1 MCFHQFTTRLNVL
14 PNAITR
20 PPLNQK
26 QWKQMNYTFVTKTT
40 SQLRISPLYFFLS
53 LSLSPSQAQGG
64 KKKKVESFLIK
75 FQADVALGD
84 A

>member
-1 MCFHQFTTRLNVL
+1 MCFLMQLLDLH
-14 PNAITR
+14 
-20 PPLNQK
+20 LNQK

-40 SQLRISPLYFFLS
+40 SQLHVSHLYFLFFIS
-53 LSLSPSQAQGG
+53 FIG
-64 KKKKVESFLIK
+64 VEREVKSFLIQ

>member
-1 MCFHQFTTRLNVL
+1 ML

-40 SQLRISPLYFFLS
+40 SQLRVSFLYFFLS
-53 LSLSPSQAQGG
+53 FIGG
-64 KKKKVESFLIK
+64 REKVKSFLIK

>member
-1 MCFHQFTTRLNVL
+1 ML

-40 SQLRISPLYFFLS
+40 SQLRVSSLYFIFFFFHRRRER
-53 LSLSPSQAQGG
+53 
-64 KKKKVESFLIK
+64 KVKSFLIK

>member
-1 MCFHQFTTRLNVL
+1 ML

-40 SQLRISPLYFFLS
+40 TQLCVSPFYFYFFS
-53 LSLSPSQAQGG
+53 FIGVERE
-64 KKKKVESFLIK
+64 KVKSFLIQ

>member
-1 MCFHQFTTRLNVL
+1 ML

-40 SQLRISPLYFFLS
+40 SQLRVSPLYFFS
-53 LSLSPSQAQGG
+53 FIGVG
-64 KKKKVESFLIK
+64 REKVKSFLIK

>member
-1 MCFHQFTTRLNVL
+1 ML

-40 SQLRISPLYFFLS
+40 SQLPVSPLYFFFF
-53 LSLSPSQAQGG
+53 PFIGVERE
-64 KKKKVESFLIK
+64 KVKSFLIK
-75 FQADVALGD
+75 FQADLALGD
-84 A
+84 AWKVSHV